1 MPLRGTRP
9 AEAGAYRYEPNDGE
23 TMKFGSLR
31 AIVNGSGIVAVC
43 LFAVALAGGQG
54 AQAQRPPMAEEVFK
68 NIQILK
74 GIPVDE
80 FMDTM
85 GMFAAA
91 TSLNCTHCHASDN
104 TNSWDKFALDTPL
117 KQTAR
122 RMLNMVNAIN
132 KDNFKGVR
140 AVTCYTCHHGDQ
152 RPKIVPSLIV
162 QYSAPVEDPD
172 EIEIPPNAKGPS
184 ADEVF
189 AKYIQ
194 AIGGAQRVAN
204 LTSLVAKGTYSGY
217 ETDLAK
223 VPVEVFARAPAQRT
237 IIVHAL
243 FGDSIRVF
251 DGRSGWIA
259 SADKPMPLMPLSGGN
274 LEGAKVEAMVAF
286 PAQLKQA
293 FSQWRVTSTSIDD
306 RDVQVLQGTNPRQ
319 PPVNLYFDQSGL
331 LVRLV
336 RFVDT
341 AVGRVPT
348 QIDYSDYRDVAG
360 MKMPFKWTATWTDGQ
375 STAELTEIQPNV
387 AIDAAKFARPAP
399 APPPK

>member
-1 MPLRGTRP
+1 MTFGPTRRMLSATGT
-9 AEAGAYRYEPNDGE
+9 
-23 TMKFGSLR
+23 
-31 AIVNGSGIVAVC
+31 VVVC
-43 LFAVALAGGQG
+43 LFAVAIARGQAAPG
-54 AQAQRPPMAEEVFK
+54 QRPPMAEEVFK
-68 NIQILK
+68 NVQILK
-74 GIPVDE
+74 GIPVDQ

-104 TNSWDKFALDTPL
+104 TNSWDKYALDTPL

-122 RMLNMVNAIN
+122 RMMNMVNTIN

-152 RPKIVPSLIV
+152 RPKIIPSLIV

-172 EIEIPPNAKGPS
+172 EIEISPNAKGPS

-194 AIGGAQRVAN
+194 AIGGTQRVAN
-204 LTSLVAKGTYSGY
+204 LTSFVAKGVYSGY

-223 VPVEVFARAPAQRT
+223 VPVEIFAKAPAQRMM
-237 IIVHAL
+237 IVHAL
-243 FGDSIRVF
+243 FGDSVRVF
-251 DGRSGWIA
+251 DGRAGWIA

-274 LEGAKVEAMVAF
+274 LEGAKVEAMLLF

-293 FSQWRVTSTSIDD
+293 FTQWRVTSTSIDD

-360 MKMPFKWTATWTDGQ
+360 IKIPFKWTATWTDGQ
-375 STAELTEIQPNV
+375 STAELTEIQLNV

-399 APPPK
+399 APPPKGD

>member
-1 MPLRGTRP
+1 
-9 AEAGAYRYEPNDGE
+9 
-23 TMKFGSLR
+23 
-31 AIVNGSGIVAVC
+31 
-43 LFAVALAGGQG
+43 
-54 AQAQRPPMAEEVFK
+54 MAEEVFK
-68 NIQILK
+68 NVQILK
-74 GIPVDE
+74 GIPVDQ

-104 TNSWDKFALDTPL
+104 TNSWDKYALDTPL

-122 RMLNMVNAIN
+122 RMMNMVNTIN

-152 RPKIVPSLIV
+152 RPKIIPSLIV
-162 QYSAPVEDPD
+162 QYSAPLEDPD

-184 ADEVF
+184 PDEVF
-189 AKYIQ
+189 SKYIQ
-194 AIGGAQRVAN
+194 AIGGTQRVAS
-204 LTSLVAKGTYSGY
+204 LTSFVAKGTYSGY

-223 VPVEVFARAPAQRT
+223 VPVEIFAKAPAQRT
-237 IIVHAL
+237 TIVHAL
-243 FGDSIRVF
+243 FGDSVRVF

-274 LEGAKVEAMVAF
+274 LDGAKLEAMLLF

-293 FSQWRVTSTSIDD
+293 FNQWRVTSTSIDD

-319 PPVNLYFDQSGL
+319 PPVNLYFDESGL

-360 MKMPFKWTATWTDGQ
+360 MKIPFKWTATWTDGQ
-375 STAELTEIQPNV
+375 STAELTDIQLNV
-387 AIDAAKFARPAP
+387 PIDAAKFARPAP
-399 APPPK
+399 APPPKGD